1 MEVMTMKKI
10 MLILIAG
17 LLLLSACGSDK
28 EASTITADGTA
39 TIKIQ
44 PDQAVFYISIQTL
57 EDNAEDSQAE
67 DARIST
73 AVINAL
79 KNAGIKDEDIK
90 TQYFNLYKREDWS
103 EKGTIFRG
111 WQADHNLEVKTADI
125 ENVGKYL
132 DAAVKNGATG
142 INSINLDLSEE
153 KKDEIFNQALMEAG
167 AEAKKKAEVLAKSVD
182 AKFGKIVRVSQG
194 SPYFPQIF
202 LAKEAVLTD
211 SGSRP
216 MPIESGQLEITAT
229 INVVYELR

>member
-1 MEVMTMKKI
+1 MKKI
-10 MLILIAG
+10 LTLLILG
-17 LLLLSACGSDK
+17 LVLLTACSGK
-28 EASTITADGTA
+28 EKSTITADGTA
-39 TIKIQ
+39 TIKIK

-57 EDNAEDSQAE
+57 KDTAEEAQSEDS
-67 DARIST
+67 RISA

-79 KNAGIKDEDIK
+79 KNSGIKEEDIK

-182 AKFGKIVRVSQG
+182 AKLGKIVSVSQG
-194 SPYFPQIF
+194 SPYYTPIF
-202 LAKEAVLTD
+202 LAKEAVLAD

>member
-1 MEVMTMKKI
+1 MKKI
-10 MLILIAG
+10 LAIFILG
-17 LLLLSACGSDK
+17 LVLLTACSGKDK
-28 EASTITADGTA
+28 STITADGTA
-39 TIKIQ
+39 TIKIK

-57 EDNAEDSQAE
+57 KDTAEEAQSEDS
-67 DARIST
+67 RISA

-79 KNAGIKDEDIK
+79 KNSGIKEEDIK

-182 AKFGKIVRVSQG
+182 AKLGKIVSVSQG
-194 SPYFPQIF
+194 SPYYTQIF
-202 LAKEAVLTD
+202 LAKEAVLAD

>member
-1 MEVMTMKKI
+1 MKKI
-10 MLILIAG
+10 LTLLILG
-17 LLLLSACGSDK
+17 LVLLTACSGK
-28 EASTITADGTA
+28 EKSTITADGTA
-39 TIKIQ
+39 TIKIK

-57 EDNAEDSQAE
+57 KDTAEEAQSEDS
-67 DARIST
+67 RISA

-79 KNAGIKDEDIK
+79 KNSGIKEEDIK

-182 AKFGKIVRVSQG
+182 AKLGKIVSVSQG
-194 SPYFPQIF
+194 SPYYTQIF
-202 LAKEAVLTD
+202 LAKEAVLAD